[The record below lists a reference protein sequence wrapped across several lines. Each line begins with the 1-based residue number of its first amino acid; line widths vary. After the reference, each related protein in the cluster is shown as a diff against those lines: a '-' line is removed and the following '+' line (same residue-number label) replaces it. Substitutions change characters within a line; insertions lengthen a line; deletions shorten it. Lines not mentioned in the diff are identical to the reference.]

1 VRKSSTVQLLLL
13 LILILLVSACQP
25 ATAETPE
32 GEAKVEPT
40 PEEEVAVPVEVGLVE
55 TGDINLVF
63 SYSGSI
69 QPESEIN
76 LIPGANGRV
85 ETLLVEIGD
94 EVEAGEVIATIED
107 ETYMAQIE
115 QAEAAL
121 ALAQLSLAKMELGS
135 RPEEIAAAQAAVSLA
150 KAALNDV
157 ASINDNERT
166 RAAADLARAEAALKV
181 AQAEYDKIAWAGDV
195 GSTPQA
201 ATLQAAT
208 IAYETALSNY
218 NLDTNPSDSQLSPL
232 MLQLAQAELNLSMKL
247 EPYRQI
253 DFEQARIGIRQAEA
267 ALDLANLQ
275 LAETEVKAPFDGVVA
290 ELFIEEGSRVGP
302 QTPALRLVSKQLE
315 AVVDVQ
321 ESLISQVETG
331 QNASLRV
338 TAYPGQDFPGVVSS
352 VAPTANPETRTFAVK
367 VTPSQ
372 GAELLRGG
380 MFAEV
385 SILAQEKPNTLLAPR
400 AAVVQAGANPYVYVI
415 NEDNVAEQ
423 RPVTTGLFDD
433 DRVEI
438 LSGLKEGEA
447 VVTAGQANLED
458 GLEVAV
464 TNDPRLAE

>member
-1 VRKSSTVQLLLL
+1 MKKSSTVQLLLL
-13 LILILLVSACQP
+13 LILILLVSACQQ
-25 ATAETPE
+25 AAAETPE

-40 PEEEVAVPVEVGLVE
+40 PEAVTVPVEVGLVE

-69 QPESEIN
+69 QPENEIN
-76 LIPGANGRV
+76 IIPGANGRV
-85 ETLLVEIGD
+85 ETLLVEVGD
-94 EVEAGEVIATIED
+94 EVKAGDIIATIED
-107 ETYMAQIE
+107 ETYLAQIE

-150 KAALNDV
+150 KASLNDV

-166 RAAADLARAEAALKV
+166 RAAAELARAEAALKV
-181 AQAEYDKIAWAGDV
+181 AQSEYDKIAWAGDV

-201 ATLQAAT
+201 AALQQAT

-232 MLQLAQAELNLSMKL
+232 MLQLAQAELNLSLKL

-275 LAETEVKAPFDGVVA
+275 LAETEITAPFDGVVA

-302 QTPALRLVSKQLE
+302 QTPAMRLVSQELE

-321 ESLISQVETG
+321 ESLISQVKPG

-338 TAYPGQDFPGVVSS
+338 TSYPGQDFPAVVTS
-352 VAPTANPETRTFAVK
+352 VAPTANPDTRTFAVK
-367 VTPSQ
+367 VTPGQ
-372 GAELLRGG
+372 GGELLRGG

-400 AAVVQAGANPYVYVI
+400 AAVIQAGAEPYVFVI
-415 NEDNVAEQ
+415 DEDNMAEQ
-423 RPVTTGLFDD
+423 RPVTTGLFDANQ
-433 DRVEI
+433 VEI
-438 LSGLKEGEA
+438 LSGLKEGEV

-458 GLEVAV
+458 GVEVAV
-464 TNDPRLAE
+464 TNDPRLDE